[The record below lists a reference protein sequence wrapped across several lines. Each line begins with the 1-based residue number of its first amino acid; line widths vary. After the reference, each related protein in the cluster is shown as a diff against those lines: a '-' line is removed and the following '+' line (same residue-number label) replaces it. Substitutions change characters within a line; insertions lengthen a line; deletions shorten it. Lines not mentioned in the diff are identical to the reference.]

1 METNELKLILE
12 ASLLAAGRPLSVRE
26 LGNLFDPKGRPD
38 NAQLRAALQE
48 LAEDCEERAYEL
60 KEVGSGFRF
69 QVRSRFGT
77 WVSRLWEEK
86 PPRYSRALLE
96 TLALIAYKQPIT
108 RGEVEDVRGVAVS
121 TNIIRTLLE
130 RHWVRVVGHRDVPGK
145 PALYATTKEFL
156 DYFNLKNLNELP
168 NLADIKEIAQLNPE
182 LELEEPVEGRSIE
195 MPVEEAE
202 SANDE
207 AADAHLSEDDVDTI
221 VSEAISEAGDTNAIV
236 EQVEAVINPVQD
248 EDKVDDGMDAIDPDA
263 DFGSLPN

>member
-1 METNELKLILE
+1 METTELKAIIE

-38 NAQLRAALQE
+38 NAQLRTALQE
-48 LAEDCEERAYEL
+48 LGEDCEGRAYEL

-69 QVRSRFGT
+69 QVKSRYGT

-130 RHWVRVVGHRDVPGK
+130 RNWVRVVGHRDVPGK
-145 PALYATTKEFL
+145 PALYSTTKEFL

-182 LELEEPVEGRSIE
+182 LELEAPVEGRSIE
-195 MPVEEAE
+195 MPVEDSE

-207 AADAHLSEDDVDTI
+207 QAAEQLSEDDMDVI
-221 VSEAISEAGDTNAIV
+221 VSEAIAEAGDTNAIV
-236 EQVEAVINPVQD
+236 EQVEAVVNPVQ
-248 EDKVDDGMDAIDPDA
+248 EEHGLADGMDEVDPDA
-263 DFGSLPN
+263 DFSSLPN